1 MEPKRLT
8 AERFVDG
15 RTGCSYRYVR
25 SETEF
30 FRPHDHDYYELF
42 LVLDG
47 VAHHVVNGQQ
57 SDLPVGTLVLIRP
70 HDLHD
75 YVRGTGAEF
84 GFVNLS
90 FLPELFDQVALFV
103 GDGFPAEALR
113 TAALPPSVLL
123 TGRAFQKLKQRME
136 ALCVLSDDGIP
147 QLRFRMRTL
156 LFDIL
161 TRYFGEY
168 TADPAEAVP
177 DWLAEARRKM
187 QQNRN
192 FSGGMARMAELSGK
206 SREHLARSIRKY
218 YRQSASEFIN
228 ELRLTY
234 FANML
239 RNSNYPI
246 LALCYDSGFQNVSWA
261 YAQFRRK
268 YGMTPRQYRESAWE

>member
-103 GDGFPAEALR
+103 GDGFPAETLR

-123 TGRAFQKLKQRME
+123 TGSALQKLKQRME

-218 YRQSASEFIN
+218 YHQSASEFIN